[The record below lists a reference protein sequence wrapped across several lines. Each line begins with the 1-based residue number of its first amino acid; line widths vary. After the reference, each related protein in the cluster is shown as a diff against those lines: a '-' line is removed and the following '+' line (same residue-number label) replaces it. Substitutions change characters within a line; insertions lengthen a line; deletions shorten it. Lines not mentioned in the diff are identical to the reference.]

1 MKVSII
7 TIAFNS
13 EASIEHT
20 IQSVLNQSYKD
31 IEYIIVDGA
40 SKDGTLEI
48 VKKYEPLFEGRLFWS
63 SERDKGIY
71 DAMNK
76 GIRKSTGELI
86 GIVNSDDWLENNA
99 VEKIVELANKTPG
112 YEMSILCGSLK
123 FHYQDGTEQLME
135 SNEVRFHLGM
145 KKDSLNYGAY
155 HPSMFV
161 GKEVYNTLGLF
172 DDHLRVI
179 ADTDFISRC
188 YKAGIKFVFT
198 KAVINNMSDGGASN
212 SMNLKKRIPDMVYS
226 CKKNGYGPIRT
237 SIKTSLYFL
246 KLVTKSVLGESLMRR
261 LRARNVK

>member
-13 EASIEHT
+13 VASIERT

-40 SKDGTLEI
+40 SKDGTLDI

-76 GIRKSTGELI
+76 GIRKSSGELI

-99 VEKIVELANKTPG
+99 VEKMVELANKTPN
-112 YEMSILCGSLK
+112 YEKCILCGSLK

-135 SNEVRFHLGM
+135 SNEARFHQGM

-161 GKEVYNTLGLF
+161 GRDVYNTIGLF

-179 ADTDFISRC
+179 ADSDFISRC
-188 YKAGIKFVFT
+188 YKGGIKFEFT

-226 CKKNGYGPIRT
+226 CKKNGFGSVRT
-237 SIKTSLYFL
+237 AIKTSLYFL
-246 KLVTKSVLGESLMRR
+246 KLVLKSLLGESIIRR
-261 LRARNVK
+261 LRARNIK